1 MSAHL
6 PVAAVNSYLKSRKRA
21 SKKQSQPLNIFKLF
35 QELSKS
41 GHKINSLLFEEFR
54 NLG

>member
-1 MSAHL
+1 MPAHL
-6 PVAAVNSYLKSRKRA
+6 PVAAVNSFLQSRKRA
-21 SKKQSQPLNIFKLF
+21 SKKQSQPLDIFKLF
-35 QELSKS
+35 QQLSKL